1 MAELDIIR
9 QGEIVLYPDLVFNR
23 PVNPVSQPIVSLV
36 GGNVTGIK
44 PLDQAYTVAAG
55 LGSRV
60 DLLTTAQVA
69 GAVREL
75 SAGWPPHV
83 FDPADRAATHELWH
97 QIETGSSLAAVGID
111 LPLSSTVQVRLE
123 ELLQLSS
130 VPLIVTGQALRLFAT
145 NPGLLQKPNLVLCC
159 DTIELM
165 RLCNDVR
172 VPARLVAQRGIYGIV
187 DLIQKLAEQVTG
199 LKIAAFDAENL
210 LIYDHRDPNQI
221 GLLHI
226 NGDWY
231 DGRGLIYGALAGMLS
246 WPLRSLDKYLPR
258 AMNAAYVLR
267 RLVVDEKTDRD
278 LNAHVKRIYAQ
289 IT

>member
-44 PLDQAYTVAAG
+44 QLDQAYTVAAG

-60 DLLTTAQVA
+60 DVLTTAQVA

-75 SAGWPPHV
+75 SASLPPHV
-83 FDPADRAATHELWH
+83 FDPADRAATDELWH
-97 QIETGSSLAAVGID
+97 QIENSSSLAVVGID
-111 LPLSSTVQVRLE
+111 LPLSSSVQVRLE
-123 ELLQLSS
+123 ELLQLAS
-130 VPLIVTGQALRLFAT
+130 VPVIITGQALRLFAT
-145 NPGLLQKPNLVLCC
+145 NPRLLQKPNLVLCC
-159 DTIELM
+159 DTVELM
-165 RLCNDVR
+165 RLCNDLR
-172 VPARLVAQRGIYGIV
+172 LPARLAAQRGIYGIA
-187 DLIQKLAEQVTG
+187 DLVQKLAEQVAG
-199 LKIAAFDAENL
+199 LKIAVFDAENL
-210 LIYDHRDPNQI
+210 LLYDHRNPNQA

-226 NGDWY
+226 DGDWF
-231 DGRGLIYGALAGMLS
+231 DGRGLIYGALAAMLS
-246 WPLRSLDKYLPR
+246 WPLRSLDNYLPR

-267 RLVVDEKTDRD
+267 RLVVDDKTDRN
-278 LNAHVKRIYAQ
+278 LSAEVKRIYAQ